1 MEKRLATPSFKR
13 TLREISDGKIVV
25 PIIRAALN
33 RPKFKGFSVE
43 VEGWTPR
50 PYDGWFHPSTHATW
64 TTRQLYHYLL
74 DGQDMVEEVP
84 SLLFVLSVTQGKFW
98 HSFIQKLLLAN
109 GLMVQDEVPLKD
121 VQHNRKGHTDGLLS
135 NGELFEFKTASERV
149 IRKMTSVEEL
159 KNYKPEY
166 YAQTQDYLDM
176 AGYQRM
182 RYFIMSLAAPFP
194 MEEFVVEADPVFQLA
209 QREKYRAA
217 LDAVKSGVEP
227 EFCCGFGSA
236 LSKACPTR
244 FQCPV
249 GSKKA

>member
-1 MEKRLATPSFKR
+1 MEKSLATPNFKR
-13 TLREISDGKIVV
+13 TLRDISNGKIVV
-25 PIIRAALN
+25 PIISAALN
-33 RPKFKGFSVE
+33 RPRFKGFNVE

-74 DGQDMVEEVP
+74 SGAEMVEEVP

-98 HSFIQKLLLAN
+98 HGFIQKLLLAN
-109 GLMVQDEVPLKD
+109 GLMLQDEVPLKD
-121 VQHNRKGHTDGLLS
+121 KLHNRKGHTDGLLS

-159 KNYKPEY
+159 KEYKPGY

-176 AGYQRM
+176 SGYQRM
-182 RYFIMSLAAPFP
+182 RYFIMSLSAPFP
-194 MEEFVVEADPVFQLA
+194 MEEFVVEADPVFQQQ

-217 LDAVKSGVEP
+217 IEAAESGAEP
-227 EFCCGFGSA
+227 EFCCGFGSTQ
-236 LSKACPTR
+236 SKACPTR